1 MRKNWRKEFD
11 LRQAEGHNN
20 FGNLSFAD
28 DMHAVEYLSALEEMG
43 AKVEIDETFFYKV
56 RLTLPI
62 GKNKH
67 GVRDRILRRTMTA
80 EPLPKEAHMET
91 RNKMILE
98 WD

>member
-11 LRQAEGHNN
+11 LRQEEGHNA
-20 FGNLSFAD
+20 FGGVSFVD
-28 DMHAVEYLSALEEMG
+28 DLHAVQYLSDLEEMG
-43 AKVEIDETFFYKV
+43 VKIEIDEVCFNKV

-80 EPLPKEAHMET
+80 EPLPREAHMET
-91 RNKMILE
+91 RNKMVLE